1 MIERQAWLGFN
12 LVAGIGAVRT
22 RQLLERFGALSEAWN
37 ASPEA
42 LGAAADLDARA
53 LRNFAEVRR
62 SVDLDRELARL
73 DRLGVSLIT
82 WGDVEYPR
90 LLEALRAIDEA
101 PPLLYVRGSLRADDE
116 SAVAIVGTRK
126 ATPYGL
132 QVTQQFARK
141 LAARRLTIV
150 SGLARG
156 IDSEAHRAALEVDGR
171 TIAVLPGGID
181 VIFPP
186 QNRALAEQIAHHG
199 ALVTSFPLGTQAES
213 KNFPPRNALISG
225 LARGVLVTE
234 ASIDSGAMLTVTAA
248 TRHGRD
254 VFAVPG
260 NITAHNSA
268 GVNQLIRDG
277 AFMVTEAQDILDALN
292 MPRSGLSEPPPAAP
306 ESLPDLGGDEKAVFA
321 LLSDEPIHI
330 DDITR
335 QCAMPVAR
343 ISSALTLLELKGLT
357 RQVTQSTYVRTSKV
371 R

>member
-12 LVAGIGAVRT
+12 LVAGIGPVRT
-22 RQLLERFGALSEAWN
+22 RQLLERFGSLADAWQ

-42 LGAAADLDARA
+42 LSAAADVDART
-53 LRNFAEVRR
+53 LQNFVEVRR
-62 SVDLDRELARL
+62 RVDLDRELARI
-73 DRLGVSLIT
+73 DQLGVSLIT
-82 WGDVEYPR
+82 WQDEEYPS
-90 LLEALRAIDEA
+90 LLAELRAIDEA
-101 PPLLYVRGSLRADDE
+101 PPLLYSRGSLTTADE
-116 SAVAIVGTRK
+116 SALAVVGTRK

-156 IDSEAHRAALEVDGR
+156 IDTEAHRAALEVDGR

-181 VIFPP
+181 VVFPP

-234 ASIDSGAMLTVTAA
+234 ASVDSGAMLTVTAA

-277 AFMVTEAQDILDALN
+277 AVMVMEAQDVLDVLKPGTSA
-292 MPRSGLSEPPPAAP
+292 PPADLA
-306 ESLPDLGGDEKAVFA
+306 ESLPDLDGDEKAVFA

-343 ISSALTLLELKGLT
+343 ISSALTLLELKGLA
-357 RQVTQSTYVRTSKV
+357 RQVAQSTYVRTSKV